1 MTDTT
6 DTTTYGPADDF
17 KEQMMARH
25 DASRKVVNA
34 ILETNPLEGKSEA
47 EMHEINARCRHLQDG
62 LRGAIFSGLSEG
74 INPVAAFRA
83 AAEALVTVFSAVEQT
98 DETRES
104 IGYLLTIVQGLGAGP
119 EGIMGIMQGELYL
132 AAVVDV
138 RKDVSEDVRR
148 KFGMP
153 MTGKVEAQTVIKE
166 HIKGQ
171 ADGGNVIDAS
181 GLFRKAGGETVH

>member
-17 KEQMMARH
+17 KEQMQARH

-34 ILETNPLEGKSEA
+34 ILETNPLEGRSEA
-47 EMHEINARCRHLQDG
+47 EMHEINTRCRHIQDG

-74 INPVAAFRA
+74 VNPVAALRA
-83 AAEALVTVFSAVEQT
+83 AAEALATVFSTVEQT
-98 DETRES
+98 DQTRES
-104 IGYLLTIVQGLGAGP
+104 LGYLLTIVQGLGDGP

-138 RKDVSEDVRR
+138 RKDVPEDVRR

-153 MTGKVEAQTVIKE
+153 MTGKVEAQTVIWE

-181 GLFRKAGGETVH
+181 DLFRKAGESVH